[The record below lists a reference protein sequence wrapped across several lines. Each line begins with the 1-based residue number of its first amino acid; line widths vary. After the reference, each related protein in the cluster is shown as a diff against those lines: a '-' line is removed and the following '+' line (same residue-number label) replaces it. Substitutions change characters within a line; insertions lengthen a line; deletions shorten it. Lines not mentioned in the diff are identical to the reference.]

1 MPKAAI
7 TPPAVGSKPMPTV
20 RNAGPRSARP
30 PSSSTSSRGK
40 TTAAEAARQHA
51 LTLAEVEQWK
61 EDFITQAPRAL
72 RSHPRD
78 LAQQFEAREK
88 TLLAKVSEL
97 TPACG
102 RFKKAHRYLGRT
114 CRKGSRGSHAKPT
127 SNRDPRR
134 CL

>member
-7 TPPAVGSKPMPTV
+7 TPPAVEIETDADSPQRWTAKRKAALV
-20 RNAGPRSARP
+20 IDILRC
-30 PSSSTSSRGK
+30 K

-61 EDFITQAPRAL
+61 EDFITQGTEAL

-88 TLLAKVSEL
+88 TLLAKVGEL
-97 TPACG
+97 TLHVDVLKSSSLLGQGLAG
-102 RFKKAHRYLGRT
+102 RDPVVAMQTNF
-114 CRKGSRGSHAKPT
+114 